1 MSFNSYAITPEMQ
14 NAMMQIADSRIATKS
29 SKTIWY
35 NPVAQQYFYANDPKS
50 TKPDYG
56 VPITKQG
63 KLPGLDRSRFNQPSA
78 RQQLTG
84 AGLESS
90 TQVDKARYD
99 IFTNETVDE
108 AVMFYERMDRA
119 RKDYYQS
126 GDEGRYLGAGTI
138 TSQDYPAIS
147 NVMIDQEMLELI
159 TRDFIILDAVTRKSW
174 DKMVYTFDTKTPFL
188 NVGGLGELDVSPPQ
202 SITYGRGTVSLKKA
216 QGHVSVS
223 IWAGMAIRDHD
234 IVGDN
239 TSIVDADFERIFA
252 TEVASLLTQFPDQA
266 TAGAYDVIAGGAF
279 HSTTNPATRLDI
291 DSASIR
297 TAGGRA
303 DTMVMNTRS
312 YRALIQNTYMRLSG
326 NPTLALGQEVAPISA
341 FKTTHQLLPG
351 YSIYVDELA
360 ADDNIA
366 LYDKRSPVFLEGP
379 SSMRNIELN
388 YGQIKDTVSDR
399 WYGSVIRVAGWG
411 VEETNIHS

>member
-1 MSFNSYAITPEMQ
+1 MCQIDSSYYGRINAGQSWCLVRKRRHVWNFNNNGLNCWTTIRPRFGRRIQRIIVMSFNSYAITPEMQ

-138 TSQDYPAIS
+138 TSQ
-147 NVMIDQEMLELI
+147 
-159 TRDFIILDAVTRKSW
+159 
-174 DKMVYTFDTKTPFL
+174 
-188 NVGGLGELDVSPPQ
+188 
-202 SITYGRGTVSLKKA
+202 
-216 QGHVSVS
+216 
-223 IWAGMAIRDHD
+223 
-234 IVGDN
+234 
-239 TSIVDADFERIFA
+239 
-252 TEVASLLTQFPDQA
+252 
-266 TAGAYDVIAGGAF
+266 
-279 HSTTNPATRLDI
+279 
-291 DSASIR
+291 
-297 TAGGRA
+297 
-303 DTMVMNTRS
+303 
-312 YRALIQNTYMRLSG
+312 
-326 NPTLALGQEVAPISA
+326 
-341 FKTTHQLLPG
+341 
-351 YSIYVDELA
+351 
-360 ADDNIA
+360 
-366 LYDKRSPVFLEGP
+366 
-379 SSMRNIELN
+379 
-388 YGQIKDTVSDR
+388 
-399 WYGSVIRVAGWG
+399 
-411 VEETNIHS
+411 